1 MNCRSCRDKIA
12 RVPYTTLITPGDL
25 APLLGDPGV
34 AIVDCRFD
42 LSRSDAGRQAY
53 LTAHIPGACF
63 ADLNQDLSVPPRAD
77 TGRHPLPTKAQFAR
91 LLGALGIDNLTQVIA
106 YDQGNGALA
115 ARFWWMLRWAGHDTV
130 ALLDGG
136 FDAWRAAGGA
146 TEAGAHSA
154 LPRHFELRGAGQPIV
169 TSEQVLKAT
178 TGHDRL
184 IVDARAAERYAGEVE
199 PLDAV
204 AGHVP
209 GAINAP
215 FSGNLGAAGQFL
227 PPAEL
232 RRRWLQILGETSPR
246 ALIAMC
252 GSGVTACHNLLALEV
267 AGLPGASLYA
277 GSWSEWIRDPERPV
291 ATGRKP

>member
-77 TGRHPLPTKAQFAR
+77 TGRHPLPGKAQFAT
-91 LLGALGIDNLTQVIA
+91 LLGALGIDNDTQVIA

-115 ARFWWMLRWAGHDTV
+115 ARFWWMLRWVGHDAV
-130 ALLDGG
+130 AVLDGG

-146 TEAGAHSA
+146 VEAGVHAA
-154 LPRHFELRGAGQPIV
+154 PLRHFALRGA
-169 TSEQVLKAT
+169 
-178 TGHDRL
+178 D
-184 IVDARAAERYAGEVE
+184 
-199 PLDAV
+199 
-204 AGHVP
+204 
-209 GAINAP
+209 
-215 FSGNLGAAGQFL
+215 
-227 PPAEL
+227 
-232 RRRWLQILGETSPR
+232 
-246 ALIAMC
+246 
-252 GSGVTACHNLLALEV
+252 
-267 AGLPGASLYA
+267 
-277 GSWSEWIRDPERPV
+277 
-291 ATGRKP
+291 

>member
-1 MNCRSCRDKIA
+1 MNFASCRDKIPDM
-12 RVPYTTLITPGDL
+12 PYTTLIAPGDL
-25 APLLGDPGV
+25 ALLLGSPAV

-42 LSRSDAGRQAY
+42 LSNSGAGRQAY
-53 LTAHIPGACF
+53 MTGHIPGACF

-77 TGRHPLPTKAQFAR
+77 TGRHPLPGKEQFAT
-91 LLGALGIDNLTQVIA
+91 LLGALGIDNGTQVIA

-115 ARFWWMLRWAGHDTV
+115 ARFWWMLRWVGHDTV

-146 TEAGAHSA
+146 VEAGAHTA
-154 LPRHFELRGAGQPIV
+154 PPRHFGLRSAGQPVV
-169 TSEQVLKAT
+169 TSEQVLASIDRR
-178 TGHDRL
+178 DRL
-184 IVDARAAERYAGEVE
+184 IVDARAAERYSGQVE

-215 FSGNLGAAGQFL
+215 FSGNLGAAGGFL

-232 RRRWLQILGETSPR
+232 RRRWLQILGGNSPQR
-246 ALIAMC
+246 LIAMC

-277 GSWSEWIRDPERPV
+277 GSWSEWIRDPKRPV
-291 ATGRKP
+291 ATGSTP